1 MSDLFTYAPQ
11 AAAPKL
17 APSPRQRF
25 AIGDRVRPIAD
36 WRDGLSPEIP
46 TGEVTQVAPFG
57 MGQVLRIGSSLRW
70 HVAGIFERDDG

>member
-11 AAAPKL
+11 PPQPT
-17 APSPRQRF
+17 PSVPRERF

-46 TGEVTQVAPFG
+46 AGEVTQVAPFG